1 MTLKPKI
8 EKVSL
13 LFSILVFVRTAIYH
27 LVEDFGGQMFISR
40 SGEVQIQLAI

>member
-1 MTLKPKI
+1 M

-13 LFSILVFVRTAIYH
+13 LFSMLVFVRAAIHH
-27 LVEDFGGQMFISR
+27 LVEDFGWQMFISR